1 MERGE
6 DRDWKLG
13 LGLGLE
19 EEEEDQRILGFF
31 GRHFC

>member
-6 DRDWKLG
+6 YGNWKLG